1 MVFGATPLSVNWRTR
16 VSEYTP
22 SGHLVWSQVLPIS
35 YPSDPQQLG
44 PDLYLIADYA
54 SPGQILEFNRAGK
67 ILYRYDVT
75 SGPGMLDHPSLVE
88 RLPSGVFMVN
98 DDYRNRMVAI
108 DPATKALVWQYGMT
122 DQAGTALGH
131 LRIPDGF
138 DVLMA
143 GGSTPTHPQTG

>member
-1 MVFGATPLSVNWRTR
+1 MTWA
-16 VSEYTP
+16 
-22 SGHLVWSQVLPIS
+22 
-35 YPSDPQQLG
+35 
-44 PDLYLIADYA
+44 AA
-54 SPGQILEFNRAGK
+54 PGCLTI
-67 ILYRYDVT
+67 
-75 SGPGMLDHPSLVE
+75 PSLVE

-122 DQAGTALGH
+122 DQAGTQLGQ

-143 GGSTPTHPQTG
+143 NGSTPTHLQTG